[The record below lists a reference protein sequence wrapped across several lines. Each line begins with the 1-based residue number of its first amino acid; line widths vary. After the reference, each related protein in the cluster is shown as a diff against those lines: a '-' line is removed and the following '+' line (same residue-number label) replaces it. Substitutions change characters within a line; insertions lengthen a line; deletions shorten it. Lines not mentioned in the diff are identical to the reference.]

1 MTATRAVGSP
11 GRGDVRARSSPPSRR
26 WRAAWPVL
34 PALVF
39 VLIPLVALAVKA
51 PWSRTASALGR
62 SGAWA
67 ALRVSLEVTLGA
79 TAISLLV
86 AMPAAWALA
95 RVDFPGRRFVRALIV
110 LPIILPPVV
119 AGVALLAALGRLGLI
134 GGLLE
139 RAGVRLVFTT
149 AGAALAAAF
158 VSAPFLVLALEAG
171 FRALDPR
178 FEDVARS
185 LGASR
190 WYVFRRVTLPQV
202 RPALVAGLVLA
213 WARAL
218 GEFGATITFA
228 GNFPGTTQTLPLAVF
243 QALQTDAGAA
253 SIISLAMLVVSVAVL
268 IAVGGRVLAR

>member
-11 GRGDVRARSSPPSRR
+11 GRGDVRARASPPSRR

-119 AGVALLAALGRLGLI
+119 AGVALLAALGRWAR
-134 GGLLE
+134 
-139 RAGVRLVFTT
+139 RAGTC
-149 AGAALAAAF
+149 
-158 VSAPFLVLALEAG
+158 S
-171 FRALDPR
+171 
-178 FEDVARS
+178 
-185 LGASR
+185 
-190 WYVFRRVTLPQV
+190 
-202 RPALVAGLVLA
+202 
-213 WARAL
+213 
-218 GEFGATITFA
+218 
-228 GNFPGTTQTLPLAVF
+228 
-243 QALQTDAGAA
+243 
-253 SIISLAMLVVSVAVL
+253 
-268 IAVGGRVLAR
+268 GG